1 MESRSEKSILSI
13 LAGLKMKC
21 AIYFIPTLLIIT
33 ITTSEK
39 TISGHPVTFTFVL
52 FHLLLAF
59 SLRPIVHTLFFF
71 RAFSTE
77 STSQLAS
84 LGNKVLVTFS
94 FFLSPLTSLGWPN
107 IFTFLTI
114 SSISCSGRRGCCC
127 SCWSRGWC

>member
-1 MESRSEKSILSI
+1 MKT
-13 LAGLKMKC
+13 KC

-39 TISGHPVTFTFVL
+39 TICGHRVTFTFVL

-59 SLRPIVHTLFFF
+59 SLRPIVHTFFFF

-84 LGNKVLVTFS
+84 FSNKVLVTFS
-94 FFLSPLTSLGWPN
+94 LVLSSLTSLGWPN
-107 IFTFLTI
+107 ILTFLTI
-114 SSISCSGRRGCCC
+114 SAISCSGRRGSCC
-127 SCWSRGWC
+127 SCWSRGWS